1 VTRFRPFRNTDPPAL
16 ARLWN
21 EAVPRTAAARRLT
34 VHELD
39 AHALGGVLFEA
50 AGLIVA
56 ERDGRI
62 AGFVHAGFGPELP
75 IPSTR
80 PFELCREI
88 GTVAMLAIEPG
99 LEDTDLA
106 PGLVTAAERYLR
118 SHGAKVIYAGGLFP
132 LNPFY
137 WGVYGGSEGS
147 GVLSGHDAFQR
158 ALSGLGYEP
167 VGATVLL
174 EADLQTADPRDPRAA
189 LIRRQ
194 VQVEFDEDPLPA
206 HWWEELALG
215 EFHLTQVRIR
225 NKSDGAR
232 LAGATT
238 WDMQWFGREDG
249 RSRLGLIDLAV
260 ESEHRR
266 KGLGRFLA
274 LEIFRHARAEAI
286 GLVQVQTAA
295 TNEPALAF
303 YASLGFSPVAQSTLF
318 RLPAGAARGS

>member
-1 VTRFRPFRNTDPPAL
+1 MGTARF
-16 ARLWN
+16 
-21 EAVPRTAAARRLT
+21 LT

-39 AHALGGVLFEA
+39 ARAWGSVLFEA

-75 IPSTR
+75 VPCTR
-80 PFELCREI
+80 PLELCHQI
-88 GTVAMLAIEPG
+88 GTVAMLAVERG
-99 LEDTDLA
+99 MEDTDLA
-106 PGLVTAAERYLR
+106 PALVTAAEKYLR
-118 SHGAKVIYAGGLFP
+118 SRGAKVIYAGSLFP

-147 GVLSGHDAFQR
+147 GVLSDHESFQR
-158 ALSGLGYEP
+158 AVSGLGYEP
-167 VGATVLL
+167 IGATVLL

-194 VQVEFDEDPLPA
+194 VQVEFIEDPLPA

-215 EFHLTQVRIR
+215 EFDLTQVRIR
-225 NKSDGAR
+225 NKSDGAQ
-232 LAGATT
+232 LAGATL

-249 RSRLGLIDLAV
+249 RSRQGLIDLAV
-260 ESEHRR
+260 APEHRR

-274 LEIFRHARAEAI
+274 SEIFRHARAEAI
-286 GLVQVQTAA
+286 GFVEVQTAT

-318 RLPAGAARGS
+318 RLPAEAVRGS